1 MGRAA
6 AGSDGRLR
14 ALIEELE
21 VLRPGDPAALGG
33 VLAKLREVWEVEA
46 IACVSPV
53 PTTSGW
59 EIDRF
64 VGDNLPNPSRMR
76 ALTAAWLARD
86 TEPWFFTQPATGT
99 WPRNALVDLRARV
112 PAKQFEASRVYRE
125 LLEPARLHR
134 HHIYRALICERE
146 TVLAWFGVYHPSA
159 LTNSQRN
166 RITRVLPALRK
177 RLAYE
182 RALSNGPL
190 LSAALDVV
198 LDHIAAPA
206 FVVSASGRLLE
217 VNEAGRSLLASRRAE
232 LATAITAALA
242 NEEAS
247 IAIDLTPLDNR
258 GAKNHWLAVLRA
270 RTEDSRVA
278 DSLARAASRL
288 GLTRRQREVL
298 EHVITGSSNATIADA
313 LRVSERAIEQHLTAI
328 FDRAAVDSRAALV
341 TYVLLG

>member
-1 MGRAA
+1 MGRA

-21 VLRPGDPAALGG
+21 VLRPGDPSSLAG
-33 VLAKLREVWEVEA
+33 VLANLRELWEVES
-46 IACVSPV
+46 IVCVSPV

-59 EIDRF
+59 AIDRF
-64 VGDNLPNPSRMR
+64 VSDNLPNPSRLR
-76 ALTAAWLARD
+76 ALTTAWLARD
-86 TEPWFFTQPATGT
+86 TEPFFFNRTRAEPGQ
-99 WPRNALVDLRARV
+99 RNVLVDLRARV

-125 LLEPARLHR
+125 LLEPARLHK
-134 HHIYRALICERE
+134 HHIYRALICEDDL
-146 TVLAWFGVYHPSA
+146 VIAWFGVYHPSE
-159 LTNSQRN
+159 LTDSQCKQ
-166 RITRVLPALRK
+166 ITRVLPALRK

-182 RALSNGPL
+182 RMLANGPL
-190 LSAALDVV
+190 LGAALEAV

-206 FVVSASGRLLE
+206 FVVGANGRLFE
-217 VNEAGRSLLASRRAE
+217 VNEAGRSLLANRRTE
-232 LATAITAALA
+232 LGNAITAALA
-242 NEEAS
+242 NEEAA
-247 IAIDLTPLDNR
+247 IPIDLTPLDSR
-258 GAKNHWLAVLRA
+258 GAKNHWLAVLRT
-270 RTEDSRVA
+270 RPEDSRVVDA
-278 DSLARAASRL
+278 LARASTRL